1 MKRKDFT
8 AAAAS
13 LEKALADQ
21 GTGASAAR
29 AQSHIRSVQSQIDAI
44 SKGDIESVLA
54 QAADDV
60 TLDIFAPPEFPWIR
74 RTRGVAELRQALQQ
88 NFESVDDQRPEIT
101 NVVAHGNAVVLFGR
115 ERGRIRATGHPYD
128 VEFVERFTFRDERL
142 VSIRIIAAYVVADT

>member
-1 MKRKDFT
+1 
-8 AAAAS
+8 
-13 LEKALADQ
+13 
-21 GTGASAAR
+21 
-29 AQSHIRSVQSQIDAI
+29 VQSQIEAI

-60 TLDIFAPPEFPWIR
+60 TLDIFAPPEFLWIR

-115 ERGRIRATGHPYD
+115 ERGRIRATGQAYD

-142 VSIRIIAAYVVADT
+142 VSIRIIAAHVVADT